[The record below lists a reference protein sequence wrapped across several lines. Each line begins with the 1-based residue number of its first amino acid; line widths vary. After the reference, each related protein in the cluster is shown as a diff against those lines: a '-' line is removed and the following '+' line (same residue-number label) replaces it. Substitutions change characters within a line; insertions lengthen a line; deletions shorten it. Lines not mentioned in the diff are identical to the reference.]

1 MKNNR
6 QSIRLRNF
14 DYTSSGAYFVTI
26 CSDQRE
32 DLFGSIGKNVMY
44 LSGLGEVIL
53 ETWNAIPAHFSSCEI
68 DEFVVMPN
76 HIHGILW
83 LNVSAQSSP
92 FPVGAQHAAPLHVD
106 AQFITAQRDTTPTH
120 VDAQF
125 DANHRT
131 SKTPITPQ
139 YQYIPEPRL
148 VTANSLGAIIRSFK
162 AAVTKQARANNPETK
177 VWQRNYHEHIIRN
190 DSDLER
196 IRTYIHTNPHNWQH
210 DHQATTDLELHQHAL
225 AEAA

>member
-106 AQFITAQRDTTPTH
+106 AQF
-120 VDAQF
+120 

-148 VTANSLGAIIRSFK
+148 VTANSLVAIIRSLK

-196 IRTYIHTNPHNWQH
+196 IRTYIQTNPHNWQH
-210 DHQATTDLELHQHAL
+210 DHQATSDLELHQHAL